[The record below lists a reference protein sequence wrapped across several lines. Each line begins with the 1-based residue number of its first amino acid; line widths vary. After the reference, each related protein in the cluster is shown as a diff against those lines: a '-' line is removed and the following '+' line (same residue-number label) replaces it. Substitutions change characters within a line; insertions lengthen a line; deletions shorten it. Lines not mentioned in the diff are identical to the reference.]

1 MRCKFETARQIGI
14 VIDFFVFI
22 AYSIWDITYTMK
34 TGVFMKTSVRAL
46 WRIFASFFRI
56 GAFTFGGGLAMIPLI
71 QKEAVE
77 KHKWVTDDDI
87 LEIVAIAESTPG
99 PIAINAA
106 TFVGYRAA
114 GVLGSACATFG
125 VVLPSFVIILVISF
139 VLRQFQELA
148 VVQYAFRGIRAGVLA
163 LLLKSL
169 WTMYKKSHKGWPAY
183 VAMAAA
189 FVLTT
194 VLDVH
199 ILLVVIGCGLFGYIT
214 ARLYDKEV
222 KK

>member
-1 MRCKFETARQIGI
+1 
-14 VIDFFVFI
+14 
-22 AYSIWDITYTMK
+22 MK
-34 TGVFMKTSVRAL
+34 HSFKDL
-46 WRIFASFFRI
+46 WKIFAAFFKI

-77 KHKWVTDDDI
+77 KHGWVTDDDI

-114 GVLGSACATFG
+114 GVIGSACATFG
-125 VVLPSFVIILVISF
+125 TVLPSFVIILAISA
-139 VLRQFQELA
+139 VLRQFQQLP
-148 VVQYAFRGIRAGVLA
+148 VVQYAFWGIRAGVLA
-163 LLLKSL
+163 MLLKSL
-169 WTMYKKSHKGWPAY
+169 WTMFKKSPKGWPAY

-194 VLDVH
+194 ILDVH
-199 ILLVVIGCGLFGYIT
+199 ILIVIVSCAVFGLVTATLIGRRAG
-214 ARLYDKEV
+214 A
-222 KK
+222 

>member
-1 MRCKFETARQIGI
+1 MKKLWTLFLT
-14 VIDFFVFI
+14 FF
-22 AYSIWDITYTMK
+22 K
-34 TGVFMKTSVRAL
+34 
-46 WRIFASFFRI
+46 I

-77 KHKWVTDDDI
+77 KQGWVTDDDI

-125 VVLPSFVIILVISF
+125 MVLPSFVIILAISY

-148 VVQYAFRGIRAGVLA
+148 VVQYAFWGIRAGVLA
-163 LLLKSL
+163 MLFKSL
-169 WTMYKKSHKGWPAY
+169 WTMYKKTKKGWPGY
-183 VAMAAA
+183 VAMAVA
-189 FVLTT
+189 FVLTSFFDIH
-194 VLDVH
+194 VLIIIGSCAVFGLVTS
-199 ILLVVIGCGLFGYIT
+199 LLMGRR
-214 ARLYDKEV
+214 AAK
-222 KK
+222 